1 MTYSFTEE
9 AQNNA
14 EKLVKA
20 VTRLELTIQDWRTS
34 GRPNY
39 NEILGAT
46 TDLGDWVV
54 NNMKA
59 DF

>member
-34 GRPNY
+34 GMPNY

-46 TDLGDWVV
+46 TDLRDWVV